1 MAFVRHGVVAM
12 WAALLMS
19 IASASSAAAPLRL
32 EAFDIEQVPHLA
44 LGTRLNFTLFGSA
57 GATATL
63 RIDGVRNPLSLAE
76 VQPGIYEVSHT
87 IDERDRVAPDS
98 RVVAT
103 LRRGFEA
110 ASIVLPE
117 PLQLGASA
125 PVAVPAAAA
134 PAAPRI
140 QAPAP
145 TPAAA
150 PQPRPACDDCAVVV
164 SIDKVQA
171 QDRRDPV
178 GAVIGAVL
186 GALLGDH
193 VAERDGRPVARVAG
207 ALGGALI
214 GHGIQR
220 SQAPRTRYEAVL
232 QRPDGATQRRRYEAV
247 PPFRV
252 GDIVKV
258 GPDVQ

>member
-1 MAFVRHGVVAM
+1 MAFVRHGVVGM

-19 IASASSAAAPLRL
+19 ITGAAWASAPLRL
-32 EAFDIEQVPHLA
+32 EAFDVEQVPRLTP
-44 LGTRLNFTLFGSA
+44 GTRLNFSLFGTA

-76 VQPGIYEVSHT
+76 VEPGVYEASHT
-87 IDERDRVAPDS
+87 IDERDRIAPDG

-110 ASIVLPE
+110 ASIVLSE

-125 PVAVPAAAA
+125 PVAVTPAPAPAPA
-134 PAAPRI
+134 LPAAPTR
-140 QAPAP
+140 
-145 TPAAA
+145 AAA
-150 PQPRPACDDCAVVV
+150 SAPRPVCLDCAVVV
-164 SIDKVQA
+164 SIHEIQA
-171 QDRRDPV
+171 RDQADPV

-214 GHGIQR
+214 GHEIQR
-220 SQAPRTRYEAVL
+220 SHPPRRQYDVVL
-232 QRPDGATQRRRYEAV
+232 RRPDGATLRRRYETV
-247 PPFRV
+247 PPFNV
-252 GDIVKV
+252 GDTVRV